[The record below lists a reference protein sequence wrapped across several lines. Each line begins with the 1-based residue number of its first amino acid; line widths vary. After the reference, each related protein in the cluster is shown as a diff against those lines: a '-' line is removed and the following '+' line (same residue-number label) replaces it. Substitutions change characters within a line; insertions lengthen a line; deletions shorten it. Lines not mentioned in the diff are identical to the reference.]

1 MMPGNAGKSGVLMAM
16 RTVAMGLAVF
26 IVQAPSAWS
35 ASNVLTIEALKERHQ
50 DEVTAHRAF
59 VAYGERA
66 CAEGYPNIAH
76 LFKSL
81 AASEGVHARNFR
93 NLLAGLKVDVK
104 PIAIPGLQEVGTT
117 RDNLKHAS
125 GVERDEI
132 DREYPDI
139 LERIA
144 SEGNQD
150 VITSITHAWKAEQQH
165 RELIVKIH
173 KAASRMF
180 GLLVGRI
187 EGGESHY
194 HVCAV
199 CGSTLTELPAH
210 QCPICAEP
218 VSSYREVEPYPKD
231 ACMVT
236 PRDDDWDN

>member
-50 DEVTAHRAF
+50 DEVTAHRA
-59 VAYGERA
+59 
-66 CAEGYPNIAH
+66 IAH

>member
-1 MMPGNAGKSGVLMAM
+1 MQCNAGKQGISVTTRAVLM
-16 RTVAMGLAVF
+16 TLAVF
-26 IVQAPSAWS
+26 AIPAPSAWA
-35 ASNVLTIEALKERHQ
+35 ASNELTIEALKERYQ
-50 DEVTAHRAF
+50 DEVTAHRSYA
-59 VAYGERA
+59 AYAERA

-81 AASEGVHARNFR
+81 AASEGVHAHNFKD
-93 NLLAGLKVDVK
+93 LLAGLNVDANS
-104 PIAIPGLQEVGTT
+104 IDIPQVREVGTT
-117 RDNLKHAS
+117 RDNLRHAA

-132 DREYPDI
+132 DHEYPAI

-144 SEGNQD
+144 SEGNQAA
-150 VITSITHAWKAEQQH
+150 ITSITYAWKAEQQH

-199 CGSTLTELPAH
+199 CGSTLNELPAQ
-210 QCPICAEP
+210 QCPICANP
-218 VSSYREVEPYPKD
+218 VSSYRGVDPYPEGVCK
-231 ACMVT
+231 APEPV
-236 PRDDDWDN
+236 DDW

>member
-1 MMPGNAGKSGVLMAM
+1 MVLS
-16 RTVAMGLAVF
+16 VF
-26 IVQAPSAWS
+26 LVQAPGAWA
-35 ASNVLTIEALKERHQ
+35 ASGELTIEALKERYR
-50 DEVTAHRAF
+50 DEVIAHRSYA
-59 VAYGERA
+59 AYAERA
-66 CAEGYPNIAH
+66 CDEGYPNIAH

-81 AASEGVHARNFR
+81 AASEGVHARNFKG
-93 NLLAGLKVDVK
+93 LLAGLDVDANA
-104 PIAIPGLQEVGTT
+104 IAILQAQEVGTT

-132 DREYPDI
+132 DREYPAI

-144 SEGNQD
+144 SEENQHA
-150 VITSITHAWKAEQQH
+150 ITSITHAWKAEQQH
-165 RELIVKIH
+165 RDLIVKIH

-199 CGSTLTELPAH
+199 CGSTLTELPGN

-218 VSSYREVEPYPKD
+218 VSGYHEVEPYPQG
-231 ACMVT
+231 ACKAPVT
-236 PRDDDWDN
+236 DDEW

>member
-1 MMPGNAGKSGVLMAM
+1 MAM
-16 RTVAMGLAVF
+16 RTVLVSLTVF
-26 IVQAPSAWS
+26 IIQAPCAWA
-35 ASNVLTIEALKERHQ
+35 ASNVLTIEALQERYQ
-50 DEVTAHRAF
+50 DEVTAHSSYA
-59 VAYGERA
+59 AYAERA

-81 AASEGVHARNFR
+81 AASEGVHAHNFKS
-93 NLLAGLKVDVK
+93 LLTGLKVDVK
-104 PIAIPGLQEVGTT
+104 SIAIPESQEAGTT

-125 GVERDEI
+125 AVERDEI

-144 SEGNQD
+144 SEENQD
-150 VITSITHAWKAEQQH
+150 AITSITYAWKAEQQH

-194 HVCAV
+194 HVCAI
-199 CGSTLTELPAH
+199 CGSTLNELPAH
-210 QCPICAEP
+210 QCPICSKP
-218 VSSYREVEPYPKD
+218 VSSYREVDPYPKG
-231 ACMVT
+231 ACKAP
-236 PRDDDWDN
+236 PRLDDDW